1 MADYECPFKVGDM
14 VIPVKPSNRLEGPNW
29 ASGMDDMEGSPYCI
43 YNIAQSQNG
52 YYLIRIGD
60 EPDERSWKFMD
71 KWLRPID
78 YTLF

>member
-1 MADYECPFKVGDM
+1 MRSDKVQ
-14 VIPVKPSNRLEGPNW
+14 VLLL
-29 ASGMDDMEGSPYCI
+29 ATY
-43 YNIAQSQNG
+43 G

-71 KWLRPID
+71 KWLRPVD

>member
-14 VIPVKPSNRLEGPNW
+14 VIPMKPQNRLEGPNW
-29 ASGMDDMEGSPYCI
+29 ASGMDHMEGSAYRI
-43 YNIAQSQNG
+43 VSIAQSQNG

-71 KWLRPID
+71 KWLKSVE